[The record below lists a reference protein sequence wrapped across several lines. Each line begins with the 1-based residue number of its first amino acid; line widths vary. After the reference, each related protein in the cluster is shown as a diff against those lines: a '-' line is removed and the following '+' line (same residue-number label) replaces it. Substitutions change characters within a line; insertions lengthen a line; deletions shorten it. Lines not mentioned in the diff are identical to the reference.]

1 MLDINIYGNY
11 KIHIKYEH
19 SYISQE
25 DSTPDDIV
33 FKEES
38 GEQTITKNGGDFLK
52 CLANEMKNSC
62 FQRLNIKNN
71 IIIVELFNPNTGGNG
86 TYIYEIEEV
95 KQC

>member
-11 KIHIKYEH
+11 KIHIKYEY

-52 CLANEMKNSC
+52 CLANEIKNSC
-62 FQRLNIKNN
+62 FQSLNIKNN
-71 IIIVELFNPNTGGNG
+71 IIIVELFNPNTGDNG